1 MHIHYFQHV
10 PFEGPGIIADWL
22 QQHGHRISS
31 THFYRGEQPPS
42 ADSVDGLVVMG
53 GPMSV
58 NDEHALPWLID
69 EKQFVRQMIASGK
82 PVLGI
87 CLGAQMI
94 ASAMG
99 AAVYPNA
106 QAEIGWF
113 PLYSEA
119 GLPDT
124 VFSFPPTCTVLHWH
138 GETFDLPSGAIH
150 LAHSQACRHQAFQL
164 GNNVVG
170 LQFHLE
176 MTSDAVAAITEH
188 CADELKEGEYIQ
200 RASQILSDGV
210 PHFQKTHALMGELLQ
225 FLFHQA

>member
-1 MHIHYFQHV
+1 
-10 PFEGPGIIADWL
+10 
-22 QQHGHRISS
+22 
-31 THFYRGEQPPS
+31 
-42 ADSVDGLVVMG
+42 MG

-99 AAVYPNA
+99 AAVYPST

-113 PLYSEA
+113 PLYRDA
-119 GLPDT
+119 GLPGA
-124 VFSFPPTCTVLHWH
+124 VFPFPPTCTVLHWH

-150 LAHSQACRHQAFQL
+150 LAH
-164 GNNVVG
+164 
-170 LQFHLE
+170 
-176 MTSDAVAAITEH
+176 
-188 CADELKEGEYIQ
+188 
-200 RASQILSDGV
+200 
-210 PHFQKTHALMGELLQ
+210 
-225 FLFHQA
+225 